1 MNFVHFLVLNMKKN
15 KDRLDVITES
25 LDKLNVSYTVVTAID
40 GFNMEDNED
49 VKKILK
55 PVPRLLG
62 SVFKSVETKRKWIYD
77 GSISKSF
84 PNLNLYGHYGTKGL
98 TLSNIKALIIASN
111 FNASNFNTEWFCI
124 LEDDAEIDIDIY
136 NTIIKFIEDDN
147 NKKYDIVLLDNRHN
161 GWGGTSGMLYN
172 KKIINQLI
180 ADLHPLSTFSLLSHK
195 LGDKNLGNL
204 WDWKL
209 WKYVMFVNKNF
220 TTLPCIPSGKFSST
234 IEV

>member
-1 MNFVHFLVLNMKKN
+1 MNSLHFLVLNMKKN
-15 KDRLDVITES
+15 KDRLDIITES
-25 LDKLNVSYTVVTAID
+25 LDKLNITYTVVTAID
-40 GFNMEDNED
+40 GSNMEDNED

-55 PVPRLLG
+55 PVPRLFG
-62 SVFKSVETKRKWIYD
+62 SVFKSIETKRKWIYD

-98 TLSNIKALIIASN
+98 TLSNIKALVIASN
-111 FNASNFNTEWFCI
+111 FNNEWFCI

-136 NTIIKFIEDDN
+136 NTIINFIEDDN

-172 KKIINQLI
+172 KRIINQLI
-180 ADLHPLSTFSLLSHK
+180 VDLHPLSTFSILSHK

-220 TTLPCIPSGKFSST
+220 TNLPCIPSGKFVST